1 MPITASGLNIFD
13 ENGDTRD
20 FSTVVPDLL
29 FAIQQATGGESDDD
43 PMLSEVD
50 VSAETE
56 GSADAGGTDVSAE
69 GGEIT
74 TSFESEANP
83 VNMEIVVEG
92 PNSTTTLTR
101 EDVSGDT
108 FEGYEANFESDE
120 PGEYTVTIQQA
131 RAAGNDDL
139 LRETG
144 EITRTVTIEGD
155 NETAAENETDAEPPR
170 ERPACTTA
178 EVPDEV
184 TVDGES
190 VSTVPPADA
199 DGEWLETTTAEVDGE
214 ERRVRLVDTTGDGE
228 ADLAVVDRDG
238 DGDVDPTCG
247 QFRTTNPNLDWET
260 WEPAVN

>member
-1 MPITASGLNIFD
+1 
-13 ENGDTRD
+13 
-20 FSTVVPDLL
+20 
-29 FAIQQATGGESDDD
+29 
-43 PMLSEVD
+43 MLSEVD

-184 TVDGES
+184 TVDGE
-190 VSTVPPADA
+190 
-199 DGEWLETTTAEVDGE
+199 